1 MIVTVLLS
9 AFSSQVILLLG
20 RSPLGATSTNFGL
33 FHFLGPVHNYCLRR
47 GGGGGGKKGS
57 WGQRRMLFKDRKA
70 NLRKCKRKK
79 KLRPVIYD
87 ECLYFV
93 EHFRI
98 IMYYLWQCLDIQNH
112 IIIINSHGMQFLKH
126 PFKGKF

>member
-47 GGGGGGKKGS
+47 GGGRGGEEKEVGVRGGCCSRTGRLIYVNVKEKKT
-57 WGQRRMLFKDRKA
+57 KA
-70 NLRKCKRKK
+70 
-79 KLRPVIYD
+79 
-87 ECLYFV
+87 CLYFV

-112 IIIINSHGMQFLKH
+112 IIIINSHRSF
-126 PFKGKF
+126 